1 MRRFLIV
8 VMFLST
14 FLLLGCAPIAEG
26 DVTIVLRAGVDTVEI
41 NDVFVDAGAKATA
54 GWLPLSVEVVENT
67 VDVAAVGFY
76 RIVYRCTYKD
86 IVKEVVRYV
95 AVVDEIPPVVVLN
108 AGVDTI
114 LKGDVWTDAGVTATD
129 DGGTVSVTVR
139 GVVTSDIPG
148 EYIIT
153 YVATDGAGNETVAV
167 RYVNVLRSDN
177 G

>member
-1 MRRFLIV
+1 MRRLLIV
-8 VMFLST
+8 LLFLAT
-14 FLLLGCAPIAEG
+14 FPLLGCAPIAEG
-26 DVTIVLRAGVDTVEI
+26 DVAIVLRTGVDTVEV
-41 NDVFVDAGAKATA
+41 NGTFVDAGAKATA

-67 VDVAAVGFY
+67 VDVTAVGFY
-76 RIVYRCTYKD
+76 RIVYRCTYRE

-95 AVVDEIPPVVVLN
+95 AIVDEVPPAVVLN

-114 LKGDVWTDAGVTATD
+114 LKGDPWTDAGVTATD
-129 DGGTVSVTVR
+129 DGGTVAVEVR

-153 YVATDGAGNETVAV
+153 YVATDGAGNETVVV

>member
-1 MRRFLIV
+1 MRRLLTAVCLVLSFALI
-8 VMFLST
+8 
-14 FLLLGCAPIAEG
+14 GCVPIGEA
-26 DVTIVLRAGVDTVEI
+26 DVSIVLREGVDTVEI
-41 NDVFVDAGAKATA
+41 NATFADAGAKATA

-67 VDVAAVGFY
+67 VDVSRVGYY
-76 RIVYRCTYKD
+76 RIVYRCTYQD

-95 AVVDEIPPVVVLN
+95 AVVDEVPPVVVLN

-114 LKGDVWTDAGVTATD
+114 LKGDPWTDAGVTATD
-129 DGGTVSVTVR
+129 DGGTPAVEVR

-153 YVATDGAGNETVAV
+153 YVATDGAGNETVVV
-167 RYVNVLRSDN
+167 RYVNVLRCDN